1 MESINNTHTI
11 IKAIYCG
18 KSNNSG
24 LRVNHEYKFQLFR
37 EFNDGYWRAKCIDKD
52 NDDILMIF
60 SCINAM
66 YENLKNI
73 KMVKSD
79 GSIVA
84 F

>member
-11 IKAIYCG
+11 IKATYCG

>member
-73 KMVKSD
+73 RMVKSD